1 MRVLFDTSVIVPAL
15 VDQLSRHPSCFE
27 TYICYSSGDNNGFC
41 STHCLAECYAVL
53 SALPLPRRITTEE
66 ARQLIKESVLG
77 RLEIISLDQN
87 DYIEAI
93 AAVAKRGLASG
104 IVYDALHVMAA
115 RKASC
120 SRIYT
125 QNLDH
130 FRPLCPP
137 EILLSAP

>member
-1 MRVLFDTSVIVPAL
+1 
-15 VDQLSRHPSCFE
+15 
-27 TYICYSSGDNNGFC
+27 
-41 STHCLAECYAVL
+41 
-53 SALPLPRRITTEE
+53 
-66 ARQLIKESVLG
+66 
-77 RLEIISLDQN
+77 
-87 DYIEAI
+87 
-93 AAVAKRGLASG
+93 VAKRGLASG

>member
-1 MRVLFDTSVIVPAL
+1 MKVLFDTSVIVPAL

-27 TYICYSSGDNNGFC
+27 TYISYTSGENQGVC

-66 ARQLIKESVLG
+66 ALQLIKESVLK
-77 RLEIISLDQN
+77 RLEVVSLDQA
-87 DYIEAI
+87 DYLEAI
-93 AAVAKRGLASG
+93 TAAAKHGLTSG
-104 IVYDALHVMAA
+104 IVYDALHVVAA
-115 RKASC
+115 KKASC
-120 SRIYT
+120 IRIYT
-125 QNLDH
+125 NNLDH